1 MSNQHIKNAKDPED
15 LDELLDFS
23 NKSYRDYKSKKSGL
37 EINFPLLY
45 GHIRNRV
52 VFFATPCIFVSAN
65 QGCCSSYEMMVPFNS
80 ENGE

>member
-1 MSNQHIKNAKDPED
+1 MSSQLIKNAKDPED

-45 GHIRNRV
+45 GYIRNRV
-52 VFFATPCIFVSAN
+52 VFFATPCIIDTMAKWYTLFHSIIICN
-65 QGCCSSYEMMVPFNS
+65 I
-80 ENGE
+80 

>member
-1 MSNQHIKNAKDPED
+1 MSSQLVKNAKDPED

-45 GHIRNRV
+45 GYIRNRV
-52 VFFATPCIFVSAN
+52 VFFATPCISKI
-65 QGCCSSYEMMVPFNS
+65 PRNS
-80 ENGE
+80 PKLFETH

>member
-1 MSNQHIKNAKDPED
+1 MSSQLIKNAKDPED

-45 GHIRNRV
+45 GYIRNRV
-52 VFFATPCIFVSAN
+52 VFFATPCIWAN
-65 QGCCSSYEMMVPFNS
+65 SYHISLDVLTLTFFADVMQ
-80 ENGE
+80 

>member
-1 MSNQHIKNAKDPED
+1 MSSQLIKNAKDPED

-45 GHIRNRV
+45 GYIRNRV
-52 VFFATPCIFVSAN
+52 VFFATPCILVA
-65 QGCCSSYEMMVPFNS
+65 Y
-80 ENGE
+80 

>member
-1 MSNQHIKNAKDPED
+1 MSSQLIKNAKDPED

-45 GHIRNRV
+45 GYIRNRV
-52 VFFATPCIFVSAN
+52 VFLRHPVH
-65 QGCCSSYEMMVPFNS
+65 VL
-80 ENGE
+80 

>member
-1 MSNQHIKNAKDPED
+1 MKNAKDPED

-45 GHIRNRV
+45 GYIRNRV
-52 VFFATPCIFVSAN
+52 VFLRHPVVT
-65 QGCCSSYEMMVPFNS
+65 
-80 ENGE
+80 